1 MSVCASC
8 SILHLVLPICM
19 GHCVTVVAFLVPSSI
34 ELHSAIY
41 DLIIDRVTTYGAV
54 FVRFGTGL
62 SRICSYAG
70 CFVHSSPI
78 ALLVTLVGEDGTEDA
93 EMGVAALI
101 HLSVTPA
108 VLVSNIRGVGLAES
122 STRRWLKQRAVS
134 DSACAGSRRLRA
146 GAAGA
151 GEQRARKERGRR
163 LPNMGHATRLGSC
176 EGCYLVFPYALE

>member
-70 CFVHSSPI
+70 CFVHSCPI
-78 ALLVTLVGEDGTEDA
+78 ALLVTGMTLVGEDGTEDA

-108 VLVSNIRGVGLAES
+108 VHVSNSNIRGGLRSDWQGA
-122 STRRWLKQRAVS
+122 QR
-134 DSACAGSRRLRA
+134 G
-146 GAAGA
+146 GG
-151 GEQRARKERGRR
+151 
-163 LPNMGHATRLGSC
+163 
-176 EGCYLVFPYALE
+176 